1 MTFFKNLNIKIKLF
15 SGFFLIILIF
25 LFLFFWQFAIL
36 ENIDRNQI
44 SIENTN
50 HTRTT
55 LKKLK
60 LTNLNDLRRLLEI
73 VQTENPPAIDEIVN
87 YHIKST
93 SETQVLYDSLY
104 IQVDIIYPEK
114 SDMSRVKII
123 NYLDET
129 KSIITNVLQPYFK
142 NTEKIKRDQLEKG
155 DLFRDYTNTVIS
167 ESILSDSLRTDSLT
181 TDSIE
186 AITPIEFIG
195 LTASTRKAQLEKIY
209 QYYKQNF
216 EEVVK
221 KFNEIDRVLSEL
233 TQETEID
240 LKTQSNKI
248 KFYNSLF
255 ALIAIIVA
263 LLIVLTI
270 ARTVSNPLKELEILV
285 QKLSRGELP
294 GHIRVLNKDEVGK
307 MSIALNTLVDGLRK
321 TSAFALEMG
330 KENFTSEYKPLS
342 DNDVLGNALLDMR
355 KSLQVAKEEEGKRK
369 IEDQERRWTTEGL
382 AQFGE
387 ILRRHTENI
396 NLLSKDI
403 ISSLIKY
410 LNANQ
415 GGIFILNDTDEN
427 DTYLELIAAYA
438 FNREK
443 FIDRRINI
451 GEGLVGGV
459 AVEKYTIYMTDLPE
473 EYIDIESG
481 LGDANPKSL
490 LIVPLKLEDEVLGV
504 IEIASFR
511 EFKPYE
517 IQLVERIGE
526 SIASTLSTAKINT
539 QTAELLEQ
547 SKISEQEMQEQ
558 EEEMRQNMEE
568 IISSQEDALAREK
581 ELKIEVEDLENMRVN
596 FIDRDKRQRQ
606 KIQELTTSVT
616 EKTEDLEIVEKQ
628 FSKSFDGNLDPVIQ
642 FDEARK
648 IKFFN
653 EAAEKLWGYNK
664 SEVLGRDMYVL
675 TNDDVAQDLEKRI
688 SLYFKTSRS
697 DLISDTM
704 DAVIKSKTGVEI
716 PVQISLTE
724 ITIKR
729 TRRMAF
735 FIKDL
740 GLIKELEQERDTF
753 EEKLMA
759 KEFDFSTKVNFLEN
773 FIKENKLKIPKDL
786 EKRSDL
792 ITWNENF
799 SIELNI
805 IDQQHKKWID
815 FINILYRSFKNEIPK
830 EELNENISKLLDYA
844 DYHFGFEEKYLED
857 FNCSNQDTHKEAHE
871 KFINTVKMYQSR
883 FVEGEINAVYKLI
896 VFLNSWV
903 LHHIQV
909 DDKAYV
915 ECFKLN
921 GLS

>member
-1 MTFFKNLNIKIKLF
+1 MEFFKNLNIKIKLF

-25 LFLFFWQFAIL
+25 LFLLFWQYTAL
-36 ENIDRNQI
+36 DKIDKNQTN
-44 SIENTN
+44 IENTN
-50 HTRTT
+50 HTRIT

-60 LTNLNDLRRLLEI
+60 LINQHDLRRLLEI
-73 VQTENPPAIDEIVN
+73 IQTENPVTIDEIVN
-87 YHIKST
+87 FHIKT
-93 SETQVLYDSLY
+93 ISESQLLYDSLY
-104 IQVDIIYPEK
+104 KQVNILYPNK
-114 SDMSRVKII
+114 KDMSRVKII

-129 KSIITNVLQPYFK
+129 KSIIKNVLQPYFE
-142 NTEKIKRDQLEKG
+142 NTKKIKKDQLEKG
-155 DLFRDYTNTVIS
+155 DLFRDYSIPDIS
-167 ESILSDSLRTDSLT
+167 ENIISDSLE

-186 AITPIEFIG
+186 AITLVEFIG
-195 LTASTRKAQLEKIY
+195 LTASTRKAQLDKIY
-209 QYYKQNF
+209 RFYKQNY
-216 EEVVK
+216 EEIVK
-221 KFNEIDRVLSEL
+221 KFNEIDRVLGEL
-233 TQETEID
+233 IFEAGID
-240 LKTQSNKI
+240 LKYQSDKI
-248 KFYNSLF
+248 KVYNSLF
-255 ALIAIIVA
+255 ALLAFFVA
-263 LLIVLTI
+263 LVIIFAI
-270 ARTVSNPLKELEILV
+270 ARTISNPLRKLEVLA

-294 GHIRVLNKDEVGK
+294 DHIPVLNNDEVGK
-307 MSIALNTLVDGLRK
+307 MATALNALVEGLRK

-330 KENFTSEYKPLS
+330 KENFTSEFRPLS
-342 DNDVLGNALLDMR
+342 DNDVLGNALLNMR
-355 KSLQVAKEEEGKRK
+355 KSLQVAKKEEGKRK

-415 GGIFILNDTDEN
+415 GGIFILNDIDEN
-427 DTYLELIAAYA
+427 DIHLELIAAYA
-438 FNREK
+438 YNREK
-443 FIDRRINI
+443 FINKRINL

-459 AVEKYTIYMTDLPE
+459 AIERYTIYMTDLPE
-473 EYIDIESG
+473 EYIEIESG

-490 LIVPLKLEDEVLGV
+490 LIVPLKLENEMLGV
-504 IEIASFR
+504 IEIASFN

-526 SIASTLSTAKINT
+526 SIASTLSTTKINT
-539 QTAELLEQ
+539 RTAELLEQ
-547 SKISEQEMQEQ
+547 SRISEQEMQEQ

-568 IISSQEDALAREK
+568 IISSQEDALAREN
-581 ELKIEVEDLENMRVN
+581 ELKIEVEDLENMRTN

-606 KIQELTTSVT
+606 KIQELTNSFS
-616 EKTEDLEIVEKQ
+616 EKTQELETLELQ

-653 EAAEKLWGYNK
+653 EAAEKLWGYSK
-664 SEVLGRDMYVL
+664 LEILGRDMFVL
-675 TNDDVAQDLEKRI
+675 TNDAEAKDFEERI
-688 SLYFKTSRS
+688 SLYFKTGRT
-697 DLISDTM
+697 DLISSILDTVM
-704 DAVIKSKTGVEI
+704 KSKEGVEI
-716 PVQISLTE
+716 PVQLSMTE
-724 ITIKR
+724 ISIKG
-729 TRRMAF
+729 TKRMAV

-740 GLIKELEQERDTF
+740 GKVQELERECNIF

-773 FIKENKLKIPKDL
+773 FIKENKLEIPKDL

-792 ITWNENF
+792 LSWNESF
-799 SIELNI
+799 SVELNI

-815 FINILYRSFKNEIPK
+815 FINTLYRAFKNEAPK
-830 EELNENISKLLDYA
+830 EEIDENISKLLDYT

-857 FNCSNQDTHKEAHE
+857 FNCDKYENHMESHD
-871 KFINTVKMYQSR
+871 KFTSTVKMYQNQ
-883 FVEGEINAVYKLI
+883 FVEGEYKAVYKLI

-909 DDKAYV
+909 EDKAYV
-915 ECFKLN
+915 DCFKLN

>member
-285 QKLSRGELP
+285 QKLQICYIP
-294 GHIRVLNKDEVGK
+294 I
-307 MSIALNTLVDGLRK
+307 IFQQLR
-321 TSAFALEMG
+321 
-330 KENFTSEYKPLS
+330 
-342 DNDVLGNALLDMR
+342 
-355 KSLQVAKEEEGKRK
+355 
-369 IEDQERRWTTEGL
+369 
-382 AQFGE
+382 
-387 ILRRHTENI
+387 
-396 NLLSKDI
+396 
-403 ISSLIKY
+403 
-410 LNANQ
+410 
-415 GGIFILNDTDEN
+415 
-427 DTYLELIAAYA
+427 
-438 FNREK
+438 
-443 FIDRRINI
+443 
-451 GEGLVGGV
+451 
-459 AVEKYTIYMTDLPE
+459 
-473 EYIDIESG
+473 
-481 LGDANPKSL
+481 
-490 LIVPLKLEDEVLGV
+490 
-504 IEIASFR
+504 
-511 EFKPYE
+511 
-517 IQLVERIGE
+517 
-526 SIASTLSTAKINT
+526 
-539 QTAELLEQ
+539 
-547 SKISEQEMQEQ
+547 
-558 EEEMRQNMEE
+558 
-568 IISSQEDALAREK
+568 
-581 ELKIEVEDLENMRVN
+581 
-596 FIDRDKRQRQ
+596 
-606 KIQELTTSVT
+606 
-616 EKTEDLEIVEKQ
+616 
-628 FSKSFDGNLDPVIQ
+628 
-642 FDEARK
+642 
-648 IKFFN
+648 
-653 EAAEKLWGYNK
+653 
-664 SEVLGRDMYVL
+664 
-675 TNDDVAQDLEKRI
+675 
-688 SLYFKTSRS
+688 
-697 DLISDTM
+697 
-704 DAVIKSKTGVEI
+704 
-716 PVQISLTE
+716 
-724 ITIKR
+724 
-729 TRRMAF
+729 
-735 FIKDL
+735 
-740 GLIKELEQERDTF
+740 
-753 EEKLMA
+753 
-759 KEFDFSTKVNFLEN
+759 
-773 FIKENKLKIPKDL
+773 
-786 EKRSDL
+786 
-792 ITWNENF
+792 
-799 SIELNI
+799 
-805 IDQQHKKWID
+805 
-815 FINILYRSFKNEIPK
+815 
-830 EELNENISKLLDYA
+830 
-844 DYHFGFEEKYLED
+844 
-857 FNCSNQDTHKEAHE
+857 
-871 KFINTVKMYQSR
+871 
-883 FVEGEINAVYKLI
+883 
-896 VFLNSWV
+896 
-903 LHHIQV
+903 
-909 DDKAYV
+909 
-915 ECFKLN
+915 
-921 GLS
+921 